1 MRHSVGG
8 REDLDGFERGL
19 GDQVAGFITAAIREG
34 TDEVKQDWR
43 GQTVDAGLGQR
54 LANTIRSETYPRAP
68 RSSVDAAGMV
78 WTKAE
83 SIVDGYARGATI
95 QPINGARYLAIPT
108 EVVGRLVNIDG
119 KRKKVTPKLFEQK
132 TGLKLRVIVRPNGNR
147 LLIVEGGRINKSG
160 RIAPNRGR
168 TRGGYAYSRILG
180 RVSAVAFILVPL
192 VKLPKRLDLDAIAA
206 AADARFDG
214 LLSKHW
220 R

>member
-8 REDLDGFERGL
+8 RESLDGLERGL
-19 GDQVAGFITAAIREG
+19 EDEIAGFVTKAIREG
-34 TDEVKQDWR
+34 ADEVKQDWR
-43 GQTVDAGLGQR
+43 DQIMDAGLGQR
-54 LANTIRSETYPRAP
+54 LANTIRTEIYPRA
-68 RSSVDAAGMV
+68 RDSLDAAGMI
-78 WTKAE
+78 WTKAPP
-83 SIVDGYARGATI
+83 IVDGYARGATI
-95 QPINGARYLAIPT
+95 QNVNGGRYLAIPT
-108 EVVGRLVNIDG
+108 ELVGRFVTIAG
-119 KRKKVTPKLFEQK
+119 KRRKITPKLFEEK
-132 TGLKLRVIVRPNGNR
+132 TGLKLRLVVRSNGNR

-168 TRGGYAYSRILG
+168 TRGGYAYSRLTG
-180 RVSAVAFILVPL
+180 RVTAVAFILVPL